1 VAVQPHDGHPGRG
14 RAAAV
19 GLGQAGSDRVGV
31 ARPTPADDDRAVRLR
46 IGIVLWLMSW
56 VPFAAIVGA
65 DSAERAAIWTAQVVI
80 GILGLALA
88 GTAFAT
94 MVKTVGWRHAPAAA
108 WRTLLHGQTAI
119 VAAAPREPPA

>member
-1 VAVQPHDGHPGRG
+1 MMAIRGEAGRRPSG
-14 RAAAV
+14 WARPA
-19 GLGQAGSDRVGV
+19 GQVGV

-65 DSAERAAIWTAQVVI
+65 DTAERAAIWTAQVVI

-119 VAAAPREPPA
+119 VAAAQPEPPA

>member
-1 VAVQPHDGHPGRG
+1 
-14 RAAAV
+14 
-19 GLGQAGSDRVGV
+19 
-31 ARPTPADDDRAVRLR
+31 VRLR

-119 VAAAPREPPA
+119 VAAAPPEPTASPTAGGSQRWSAHEPGQAQWSPRG

>member
-1 VAVQPHDGHPGRG
+1 M
-14 RAAAV
+14 
-19 GLGQAGSDRVGV
+19 
-31 ARPTPADDDRAVRLR
+31 ARRTPADDDRAVRLR

-65 DSAERAAIWTAQVVI
+65 DTAERAAIWTAQVVI

-119 VAAAPREPPA
+119 VAAAPPEPPA